1 MFTPYYEF
9 KRRLELHRMSKAALT
24 HVAPEQSE
32 LVFVDH
38 NRATWRIEVPGQNDR
53 FMSLRSGAGDDF
65 YVVHVDTERFYRT
78 WLNCSPALRGI
89 RCCDCVLRENMPNDY
104 KYHWAVD
111 GFSHG
116 IDIPVPLAYA
126 GAWMDEDLAR
136 IGFTNGITR
145 TFWLIANRAPTFPI
159 EVHGKRSADLL
170 HSLVGV
176 GSGPVQASSILKDC
190 QCPMCTTSPA
200 ELEKLKAF
208 MATTH

>member
-1 MFTPYYEF
+1 MLNLLYEL
-9 KRRLELHRMSKAALT
+9 KRHLELHRLNNAMLN
-24 HVAPEQSE
+24 HVAPEPSE
-32 LVFVDH
+32 LVSVDH
-38 NRATWRIEVPGQNDR
+38 NHATWRIQVPGQCDR
-53 FMSLRSGAGDDF
+53 FMSLRSGAGNEF
-65 YVVHVDTERFYRT
+65 YVVHVDTEALYRT
-78 WLNCSPALRGI
+78 WLNCSPAIRGI
-89 RCCDCVLRENMPNDY
+89 RCCDCILRENMPNDY

-116 IDIPVPLAYA
+116 IDNPVPLAFV
-126 GAWMDEDLAR
+126 GAWMDDDLAK

-145 TFWLIANRAPTFPI
+145 TFWLIANRVPTFPI

-190 QCPMCTTSPA
+190 QCPMCTITPA
-200 ELEKLKAF
+200 ELENLKAL